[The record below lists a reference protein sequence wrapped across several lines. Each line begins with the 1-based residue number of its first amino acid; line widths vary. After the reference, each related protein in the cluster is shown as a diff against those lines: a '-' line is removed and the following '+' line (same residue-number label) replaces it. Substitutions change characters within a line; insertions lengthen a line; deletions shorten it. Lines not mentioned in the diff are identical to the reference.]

1 MYQGAAIADPLPMNM
16 KFDSVSFTASRTDDA
31 EAARDELVNIYGDT
45 PPEEA
50 DVIVALGG
58 DGFMLQTLHNAMN
71 SGKRIYGMN
80 RGSVGFLM
88 NRFSTK
94 KLLERISAAT
104 ENTIHP
110 LEMVTVD
117 SYGNKHTALAINEVS
132 LLRQSYQAA
141 KLKVDIDGR
150 TRLDELICDGLLL
163 ATPAGSTAYNLSAHG
178 PILPLDTPLLALTP
192 VSAFRPRRWRGALL
206 RENVIVDIS
215 VLEEEKRPVNAVAD
229 HQEVKSVTH
238 VRIRQA
244 ADMSVS
250 ILSDSDY
257 SWSDR
262 ILSEQFS
269 Q

>member
-1 MYQGAAIADPLPMNM
+1 MTIEF
-16 KFDSVSFTASRTDDA
+16 KSVSFTASNAPDA
-31 EAARDELVNIYGDT
+31 ENAREELIKIYGDT
-45 PPEEA
+45 PPEDA

-58 DGFMLQTLHNAMN
+58 DGFMLQTLHKAMN

-88 NRFSTK
+88 NSYSKET
-94 KLLERISAAT
+94 LLERIAAAT

-110 LEMVTVD
+110 LEMKTED
-117 SYGNKHTALAINEVS
+117 AYGNKHSALAINEVS

-150 TRLDELICDGLLL
+150 TRLEELICDGLLL

-192 VSAFRPRRWRGALL
+192 VSAYRPRHWRGALL
-206 RENVIVDIS
+206 PEKVVVDITI
-215 VLEEEKRPVNAVAD
+215 LEEGKRPVNAVAD
-229 HQEVKSVTH
+229 HQEVKSVVR

-244 ADMSVS
+244 SDMSVS

-257 SWSDR
+257 SWSER

-269 Q
+269 A